1 MIANFAVA
9 AAVPLMSRS
18 IPSHMEPAVLKRL
31 LAAIGVAAVV
41 LPSAGTPAQAAT
53 PVVQI
58 VKVYYDSPGSDR
70 GGNVSLNGEYA
81 VLRNMSR
88 QSIQLQNWIL
98 RDETG
103 YKYRFPSFT
112 LKPGKSVTVRSGQG
126 SNTSTTLYWGRKWY
140 VWNNDGD
147 TAGLYRGSDLKKIDG
162 CTWGRGGISTACQ

>member
-1 MIANFAVA
+1 M
-9 AAVPLMSRS
+9 
-18 IPSHMEPAVLKRL
+18 LKRL
-31 LAAIGVAAVV
+31 LAAIGVAAAV
-41 LPSAGTPAQAAT
+41 LPSAGTPAQAAS

-81 VLRNMSR
+81 VLRNMSSR
-88 QSIQLQNWIL
+88 SIQLQNWIL

-112 LKPGKSVTVRSGQG
+112 LKPGKSVTIRSGQG
-126 SNTSTTLYWGRKWY
+126 TNTSTTLYWGRKWY

-147 TAGLYRGSDLKKIDG
+147 TAGLYRSSDLKKIDD
-162 CTWGRGGISTACQ
+162 CVWGRGGSSTTCQ

>member
-1 MIANFAVA
+1 M
-9 AAVPLMSRS
+9 
-18 IPSHMEPAVLKRL
+18 LKRL
-31 LAAIGVAAVV
+31 LAAIGVTAVALPLAAT
-41 LPSAGTPAQAAT
+41 SAQAAT

-88 QSIQLQNWIL
+88 QSIQLANWIL
-98 RDETG
+98 RDKTG
-103 YKYRFPSFT
+103 YKFIFPSFT

-126 SNTSTTLYWGRKWY
+126 SNTATTLYWGRKWY

-147 TAGLYRGSDLKKIDG
+147 TAGLYRGGDLKKIDV
-162 CTWGRGGISTACQ
+162 CAWGRGGISTTCQ